1 MLCLLHSPS
10 LDGAPSTPLA
20 KRAKMGMA
28 SSGGPS
34 TPLLNNKNNLT
45 PIARP
50 TSNGMR
56 PSASF
61 TPSAAAASTPHALSK
76 TTAAL
81 PSHLS
86 HSLGPPSSPT
96 TNGLDTPS
104 ASSSFVRFED
114 RQHALEVVETLN
126 GHLSSI
132 IGTATESNTSRIAL
146 VSNANPKDYVYRYM
160 FEKTTERAAGKKG
173 SCDLGYALHVPNSR

>member
-1 MLCLLHSPS
+1 MLHS

-20 KRAKMGMA
+20 KRAKMGME

-34 TPLLNNKNNLT
+34 TPSINKSNLT
-45 PIARP
+45 PMARSV
-50 TSNGMR
+50 SNGMR

-61 TPSAAAASTPHALSK
+61 APSAASASTPQALGK
-76 TTAAL
+76 TAAPL

-86 HSLGPPSSPT
+86 RSTGPPSSPT

-114 RQHALEVVETLN
+114 RQNALEVVETLN

-160 FEKTTERAAGKKG
+160 FEKTTERASGKG
-173 SCDLGYALHVPNSR
+173 GFL